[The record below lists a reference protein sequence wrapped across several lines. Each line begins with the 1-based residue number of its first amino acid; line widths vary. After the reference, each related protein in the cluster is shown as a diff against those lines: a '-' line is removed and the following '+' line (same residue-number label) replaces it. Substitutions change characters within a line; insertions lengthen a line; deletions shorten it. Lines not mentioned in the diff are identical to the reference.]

1 MSNLLYINSFN
12 TFVDPNNKDKLKL
25 IPGGLNFSLVYKLFA
40 YHITLIDRS
49 NTLVFP
55 IKIKLLPNM
64 KLPEYKVFT
73 ETFSDICDKRAIEL
87 FNRAVNSNKKLAVM
101 YSGGI
106 DSTLILCSLLKN
118 IDENLIKKH
127 VVVLLSDFSIKEN
140 ENFFY
145 DYVIKKFNCMS
156 SYRFPYIL
164 GNDDYLL
171 ISGENADQLFGSV
184 VTDLFNR
191 DNNFDINF
199 KSIES
204 TKNQMIDFMKKR
216 IDRNDI
222 ISTFIKPDTNYSEI
236 LFSLLEKIT
245 KAAPIKID
253 NVHKFWWWINFITKW
268 QSVYVRVFAYS
279 KNIKNI
285 KMEENYT
292 TFYCTNEFQLWAMNN
307 SDNLIQNKLSK
318 YVSKK
323 YIYDFNKD
331 LDYIKKL
338 KTGSL
343 ASIVNNKISV
353 SYIDENMN
361 YSYDYPSKEFYNENN
376 NFIGME

>member
-12 TFVDPNNKDKLKL
+12 AFVDPNNKDKLKL

-49 NTLVFP
+49 NTLTFP

-64 KLPEYKVFT
+64 KLPEYKSFT

-140 ENFFY
+140 ETFFY
-145 DYVIKKFNCMS
+145 DYVIKKFNCIS
-156 SYRFPYIL
+156 SYRFTHIL

-184 VTDLFNR
+184 VTDLFTR

-204 TKNQMIDFMKKR
+204 TKGKMIDFMKKR

-222 ISTFIKPDTNYSEI
+222 MSTFIKSDENYSET
-236 LFSLLEKIT
+236 LFSLLERIT

-292 TFYCTNEFQLWAMNN
+292 TFYCTDEFQLWAMNN
-307 SDNLIQNKLSK
+307 SDNLIQHNLSK

-331 LDYIKKL
+331 ADYMKKL

-353 SYIDENMN
+353 SYIDQNMN
-361 YSYDYPSKEFYNENN
+361 HSFEYPSKEFYNENN
-376 NFIGME
+376 NFIGMK